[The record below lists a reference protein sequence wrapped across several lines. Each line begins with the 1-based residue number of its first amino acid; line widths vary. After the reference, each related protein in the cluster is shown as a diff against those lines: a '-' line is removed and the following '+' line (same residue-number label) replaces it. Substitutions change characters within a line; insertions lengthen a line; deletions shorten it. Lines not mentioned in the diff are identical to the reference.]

1 MSNLTT
7 NLTALQLHVAF
18 WDLNKDGIITPYEI
32 YTGFR
37 ALGFSILFSLG
48 GLLIPVFF
56 SYPTT
61 LGHSWLPDPLFR
73 IYTNHIHKAKHGS
86 DTGIYDVD
94 GHLRIAFFDD
104 MFDKMDTASTDGM
117 SDREPSLGVSD
128 LFRLHA
134 RTRVA
139 ADPAGWSFAAM
150 EWWTTWL
157 LLQRD
162 GRLWKEDL
170 REMYDGTLFW
180 KLRDRRIDSDFSSQG
195 YGWKDWTNSMWY
207 NGTWKSWEVDYNRDK
222 GTGKQPGMS
231 ASSSVVQEKQLL
243 TTQFGRNDTCAG
255 RWD

>member
-1 MSNLTT
+1 MTRSFLFHALCPAQFARDMTKLWHCDKLTRRC
-7 NLTALQLHVAF
+7 HS
-18 WDLNKDGIITPYEI
+18 IITPYEI

-86 DTGIYDVD
+86 DTGIYDSD
-94 GHLRIAFFDD
+94 GHLRLALFDE
-104 MFDKMDTASTDGM
+104 MFDKMDSASTDGA
-117 SDREPSLGVSD
+117 SDREPSLGVGD
-128 LFRLHA
+128 LFRLHSK
-134 RTRVA
+134 TRVA

-157 LLQRD
+157 LLQRE

-180 KLRDRRIDSDFSSQG
+180 KLRDRRNGRDCSMQG
-195 YGWKDWTNSMWY
+195 YGWKDWTNTMWY
-207 NGTWKSWEVDYNRDK
+207 NGTWKSWEVHHNVDK
-222 GTGKQPGMS
+222 EAERQPGVS
-231 ASSSVVQEKQLL
+231 ALSLVAQEGQLL
-243 TTQFGRNDTCAG
+243 SQ
-255 RWD
+255 